1 MEKVIDDLRKKINE
15 DDEEENI
22 LRDSGISP
30 TDKPKEK
37 DEDEGNVKF
46 EVNNMALKA
55 LGFKSNLKYRPK
67 ARLRKLCSRFLRVS
81 YLVDFLSIEA
91 LSDIYILSI
100 RDLTDTLKTLSS
112 LPCNYEFVKPE
123 EH

>member
-15 DDEEENI
+15 GDEVEI
-22 LRDSGISP
+22 MLRDTGISP
-30 TDKPKEK
+30 TDKLKEK
-37 DEDEGNVKF
+37 EEDEGNGKF
-46 EVNNMALKA
+46 EVSNTALKA

-67 ARLRKLCSRFLRVS
+67 ARLRKICSRFLRVS

-112 LPCNYEFVKPE
+112 LPCNYEFVKTE
-123 EH
+123 QY